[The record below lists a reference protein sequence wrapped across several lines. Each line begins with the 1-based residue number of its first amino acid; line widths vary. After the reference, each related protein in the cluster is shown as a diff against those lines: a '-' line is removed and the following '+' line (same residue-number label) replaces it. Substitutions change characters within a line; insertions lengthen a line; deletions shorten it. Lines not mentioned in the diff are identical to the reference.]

1 MQTHY
6 RNNKFGEK
14 EAGFTLVELMVAIAI
29 MVLLMAVAIPS
40 FTANQPRYRLKK
52 AARDMVS
59 AMQNA
64 RLKAVSEN
72 TSYRITFNV
81 GANTYQVTSIGDDG
95 IWGTADDTT
104 EAPVNLVDYGSGIQ
118 YGFGNAAADW
128 SGNALAPA
136 SQRAT
141 LTYTNRGMSDAG
153 DIFITN
159 LNNDLCYA
167 ISTTVAG
174 GKRLRKYNGVLPFNT
189 NNWTD

>member
-6 RNNKFGEK
+6 RNNMFGKK
-14 EAGFTLVELMVAIAI
+14 EAGFTLVELAVALAI
-29 MVLLMAVAIPS
+29 MTLLMAVAIPS
-40 FTANQPRYRLKK
+40 FIQGQPRHRLKK

-81 GANTYQVTSIGDDG
+81 GANTYQITSIGADG
-95 IWGTADDTT
+95 VWGTADDPA
-104 EAPVNLVDYGSGIQ
+104 EPAVNLANYGSGIQ
-118 YGFGNAAADW
+118 FGFGNAAADW
-128 SGNALAPA
+128 NNNALAPA

-141 LTYTNRGMSDAG
+141 LTYTNQGLSDAG
-153 DIFITN
+153 SIFITN
-159 LNNDLCYA
+159 QDNQLCYA
-167 ISTTVAG
+167 ISTTIAG
-174 GKRLRKYNGVLPFNT
+174 GKRLRKYNGVLPFNV